1 MLYFIILLIANF
13 VINYYFTDNVKLWF
27 YVLPNLGIFE
37 FFFKNSFLYIYF
49 KKGCKEFKPV
59 WLTGSGFNAYVP
71 SFLKYAHAINWF
83 YPTMILPNLCHFN
96 SITKMSKLWL
106 ESRHFHFFN
115 SLSLLSPNI
124 ITTTGLEPNQAS
136 ILYSCRIMRW
146 VHHGTCP
153 NVGTSEIWW
162 EY

>member
-13 VINYYFTDNVKLWF
+13 VINYYFTNNVKLWF

-37 FFFKNSFLYIYF
+37 FFFSKTVSCTYTLKKDVRNLSLSDWQVLASIRSTFFF
-49 KKGCKEFKPV
+49 KVC
-59 WLTGSGFNAYVP
+59 
-71 SFLKYAHAINWF
+71 AINWF